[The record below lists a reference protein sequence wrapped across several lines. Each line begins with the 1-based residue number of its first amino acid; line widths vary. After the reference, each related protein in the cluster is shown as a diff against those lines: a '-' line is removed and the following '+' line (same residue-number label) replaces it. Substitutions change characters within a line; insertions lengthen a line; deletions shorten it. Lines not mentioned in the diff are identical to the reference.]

1 MAAAVG
7 AGHLVAA
14 LVAPAASP
22 PLAVAG
28 AVVRLAPLP
37 LVEFATSTFGTADK
51 PVLLV
56 GIAVVLAGVAVLAG
70 LAARRRPWPAVAVVA
85 VLGLLAGAAA
95 WTAPSFA
102 QLDLFP
108 PLIATAAGVGA
119 VRWLHPR
126 LSPSGGRAGS
136 THDPGARRV
145 TRRGVLHG
153 SAALGVVGAAA
164 VATGAAGQ
172 LLTRG
177 VGDSRADVTRL
188 LAGTP
193 VAPAPPVPPGAD
205 LTAFGAPP
213 IVTSNADFY
222 RIDTALRVPRSRPRT
237 GACGCRAWS
246 TASSRSRSPISSPA
260 RSSSGPS
267 P

>member
-7 AGHLVAA
+7 AGHLAAA

-22 PLAVAG
+22 PLAVAA

-108 PLIATAAGVGA
+108 PLVATAAGVGA

-126 LSPSGGRAGS
+126 LSPPTGVPDPPTTPAPAGS
-136 THDPGARRV
+136 P
-145 TRRGVLHG
+145 
-153 SAALGVVGAAA
+153 AAA
-164 VATGAAGQ
+164 SCT
-172 LLTRG
+172 
-177 VGDSRADVTRL
+177 
-188 LAGTP
+188 
-193 VAPAPPVPPGAD
+193 APP
-205 LTAFGAPP
+205 
-213 IVTSNADFY
+213 
-222 RIDTALRVPRSRPRT
+222 RS
-237 GACGCRAWS
+237 A
-246 TASSRSRSPISSPA
+246 
-260 RSSSGPS
+260 SSGPPPS
-267 P
+267 PPARPVSCSPAASATPAPT